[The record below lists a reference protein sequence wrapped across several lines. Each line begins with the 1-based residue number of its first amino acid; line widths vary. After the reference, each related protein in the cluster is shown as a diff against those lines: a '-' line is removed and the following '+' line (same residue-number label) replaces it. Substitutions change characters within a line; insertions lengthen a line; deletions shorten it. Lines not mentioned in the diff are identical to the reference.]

1 MLEQLQKGFIDIV
14 RFVKGEGKLTESNVK
29 EAVKRIRR
37 ILLEADVN
45 YRVVKEF
52 IGRTTEKALG
62 EEVLRSLSPGE
73 VFTKIVYDE
82 LVELLGRENKD
93 LKTAS
98 IPPTV
103 TMLVGLQGSGKTTFA
118 AKLAKYFMDRSKKPV
133 LVSTDVYRPAA
144 QEQLMKLGK
153 QIGVPVFTGGED
165 IYARAKDAIDF
176 CRKHHRDVLI
186 VDTAGRLHIDE
197 DMMSELEELKKELK
211 PHNILYVADGMTGQ
225 DAVNTAG
232 AFNERLEIDGIVLTK
247 MDSDARGGAA
257 LSIKY
262 ITGKSIVF
270 IGTGEKIGDLEK
282 FYPDRM
288 AKRIL
293 GMGDVAG
300 LVEKVQSVMDEEYS
314 KRMQKKIQKGKITL
328 DDYLEQLERLKKM
341 GPIESI
347 FEMIPGFSKFKMR
360 NVSVDERELVK
371 AKAIIQSMTKE
382 ERANPSVINGSRRK
396 RIAKGS
402 GTTPADVNRVLNR
415 YWQLVKLTKSLKKLK
430 FPSDFSDL
438 GF

>member
-1 MLEQLQKGFIDIV
+1 MLEQLQKGFLDII

-29 EAVKRIRR
+29 EAVKKIRR
-37 ILLEADVN
+37 VLLEADVN
-45 YRVVKEF
+45 YRVVKDF

-62 EEVLRSLSPGE
+62 EEVLRSLSPGD

-82 LVELLGRENKD
+82 LVELLGGGGKD
-93 LKTAS
+93 LRTAS

-103 TMLVGLQGSGKTTFA
+103 IMLVGLQGSGKTTFA
-118 AKLAKYFMDRSKKPV
+118 AKLAKYFIDRGNKPV
-133 LVSTDVYRPAA
+133 LMSTDVYRPAA
-144 QEQLMKLGK
+144 QEQLIKLGK
-153 QIGVPVFTGGED
+153 QIGVPVFMEGEN
-165 IYARAKDAIDF
+165 IYVRAKGAIDF
-176 CRKHHRDVLI
+176 CRKHHRDTLI

-197 DMMSELEELKKELK
+197 NMMLELERLKKEIH

-232 AFNERLEIDGIVLTK
+232 AFNERLEIDGVVLTK

-262 ITGKSIVF
+262 ITGKPIVF
-270 IGTGEKIGDLEK
+270 MGTGEKIEDIER

-300 LVEKVQSVMDEEYS
+300 LVEKVQAVMDEEYS
-314 KRMQKKIQKGKITL
+314 RRMQKKLQKGKITL
-328 DDYLEQLERLKKM
+328 DDYLEQIEKLRKM
-341 GPIESI
+341 GPLESVLD
-347 FEMIPGFSKFKMR
+347 MIPGVSRFKMKG
-360 NVSVDERELVK
+360 VAIDERELVK
-371 AKAIIQSMTKE
+371 TRAIIQSMTRE
-382 ERANPSVINGSRRK
+382 ERANPSIINGSRKK

-402 GTTPADVNRVLNR
+402 GTTPADVNRVLKQ

-430 FPSDFSDL
+430 FPSDFSSL
-438 GF
+438 SF